1 MSPSLWGNAFEV
13 SRKKRS
19 ENSMV
24 AAGNGPSTANQR
36 LLQYVTWK
44 GKKWN
49 GPAPPN
55 WNAYYLVVRIG
66 PFEATSTPIRKK
78 GMSIKFKTQ
87 FQGRM
92 SLKDPISAASRK
104 SFRVVW
110 WIIHSSTRFRCTCI
124 LNSEVSMVR
133 NFSGCW
139 NVTRVS
145 SKCSSQKF
153 VELFESVQLLPTTP
167 IEDFHPSVFNVEEA
181 LEG

>member
-1 MSPSLWGNAFEV
+1 ML
-13 SRKKRS
+13 
-19 ENSMV
+19 
-24 AAGNGPSTANQR
+24 AAGNGPSIANQR
-36 LLQYVTWK
+36 LLEYVTWK
-44 GKKWN
+44 RKEVKWTSSPELKCILVRF
-49 GPAPPN
+49 GP
-55 WNAYYLVVRIG
+55 Y
-66 PFEATSTPIRKK
+66 EATSTPIRKK

-124 LNSEVSMVR
+124 PNSEVSMVR

-139 NVTRVS
+139 NVKRVS
-145 SKCSSQKF
+145 SKCSSRKF